1 MSGDFEKADKE
12 AGIVTLEDTSREP
25 AQVFGE
31 GTTTDYR
38 NQLVEKYHGGATS
51 LVQRLSQEG
60 FGDTE
65 SLLLALIDEM
75 VRETDN
81 LLGNHLIATENGN
94 LRDSSVISYKRS
106 EVLEKAIKAV
116 QSKREFE
123 KQEGIDLDSPSM
135 VVIYRYFL
143 SKVKSAADRID
154 MAPEQNDL
162 FFEALSEEMDDWK
175 RELREEFE
183 TMRTS
188 RQNG

>member
-1 MSGDFEKADKE
+1 MSGDFEKADQE
-12 AGIVTLEDTSREP
+12 AGIATVDQQDNSS
-25 AQVFGE
+25 AVFG
-31 GTTTDYR
+31 GDVTNFR
-38 NQLVEKYHGGATS
+38 EKLIQQYHGGASS
-51 LVQRLSQEG
+51 LVQRLSQQG
-60 FGDTE
+60 YGDTE
-65 SLLLALIDEM
+65 SLLMALIDEI

-81 LLGNHLIATENGN
+81 LLGNHLIATQNGD

-123 KQEGIDLDSPSM
+123 KQEGIDVDSPSM
-135 VVIYRYFL
+135 VVVFRYFL
-143 SKVKSAADRID
+143 SKVKVASERID
-154 MAPEQNDL
+154 MPQEQIDL
-162 FFEALSEEMDDWK
+162 FFEALSEGMDHWK